1 MMKTKTKDNNKWIK
15 AIAAMAI
22 IIAVLISGAFL
33 LKKANSVYTENS
45 YPLKYEKEIDAA
57 SKKYGVDKALIY
69 GVIKTESNFV
79 PDARS
84 SAGALGLM
92 QLMPDTFEWLQTYYK
107 DENDYTFEDLADP
120 AINIDYG
127 AELLSILSKRYENE
141 ETMLCAYNGGLGN
154 VDEWLADP
162 QYSDDGKTLKAV
174 PFNETNNYRRL
185 VEQHKSIYNK
195 LYFSGDSSAVK

>member
-1 MMKTKTKDNNKWIK
+1 MKTKTKDNNKWIK

-154 VDEWLADP
+154 VDKWLDNKD
-162 QYSDDGKTLKAV
+162 YSDDGKTLKVV
-174 PFNETNNYRRL
+174 PFPETDNYRKL
-185 VEQHKSIYNK
+185 VEQNKSIYEQ
-195 LYFSGDSSAVK
+195 LYFKK

>member
-120 AINIDYG
+120 AINIDDG

-154 VDEWLADP
+154 VDKWLDNKD
-162 QYSDDGKTLKAV
+162 YSDDGKTLKVV
-174 PFNETNNYRRL
+174 PFPETDNYRKL
-185 VEQHKSIYNK
+185 VEQNKSIYEQ
-195 LYFSGDSSAVK
+195 LYFKK

>member
-1 MMKTKTKDNNKWIK
+1 
-15 AIAAMAI
+15 MAI

-154 VDEWLADP
+154 VDKWLDNKD
-162 QYSDDGKTLKAV
+162 YSDDGKTLKVV
-174 PFNETNNYRRL
+174 PFPETDNYRKL
-185 VEQHKSIYNK
+185 VEQNKSIYEQ
-195 LYFSGDSSAVK
+195 LYFKK

>member
-154 VDEWLADP
+154 VDKWLDNKD
-162 QYSDDGKTLKAV
+162 YSDDGKTLKVV
-174 PFNETNNYRRL
+174 PFPETDNYRKL
-185 VEQHKSIYNK
+185 VEQNKSIYEQ
-195 LYFSGDSSAVK
+195 LYFKK

>member
-1 MMKTKTKDNNKWIK
+1 MMKTKTKDNTKWIK

-154 VDEWLADP
+154 VDKWLDNKD
-162 QYSDDGKTLKAV
+162 YSDDGKTLKVV
-174 PFNETNNYRRL
+174 PFPETDNYRKL
-185 VEQHKSIYNK
+185 VEQNKSIYEQ
-195 LYFSGDSSAVK
+195 LYFKK

>member
-154 VDEWLADP
+154 VDKWLDNKD
-162 QYSDDGKTLKAV
+162 YSDDGKTLKVV
-174 PFNETNNYRRL
+174 PFSETDKYRKL
-185 VEQHKSIYNK
+185 VEQNKSIYYQ
-195 LYFSGDSSAVK
+195 LYFKK

>member
-33 LKKANSVYTENS
+33 LKKANSVY
-45 YPLKYEKEIDAA
+45 PLKYEKEIDTA

-141 ETMLCAYNGGLGN
+141 ETMLRQRHS
-154 VDEWLADP
+154 P
-162 QYSDDGKTLKAV
+162 
-174 PFNETNNYRRL
+174 
-185 VEQHKSIYNK
+185 
-195 LYFSGDSSAVK
+195 